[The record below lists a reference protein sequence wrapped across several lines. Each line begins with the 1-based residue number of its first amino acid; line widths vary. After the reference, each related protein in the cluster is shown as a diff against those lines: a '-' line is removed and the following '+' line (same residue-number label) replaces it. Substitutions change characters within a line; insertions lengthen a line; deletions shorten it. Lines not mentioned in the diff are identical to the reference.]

1 MRKSGN
7 AEVGAWSQGDD
18 SKLAA
23 DDLDRLIF
31 RKRVATARGSR
42 WQSSPQLMWIV
53 LALVGAFAFVLL
65 VRALLDR
72 TSGTVGSSDEL
83 TASEPFIP
91 AQASAVSIPFP
102 ERESQVSA
110 SIGTDPAHMVYRCV
124 GKGGA
129 VSLQSQ
135 PCAADQR
142 VTRAI
147 YAPPEAERVRQPT
160 IVSSAPTQS
169 SSYGGG
175 PSAADYQR
183 AQRQAACA
191 NAKASREDTLRSVG
205 LKRTYDLLQR
215 LDAMVYEA
223 CKGQ

>member
-1 MRKSGN
+1 
-7 AEVGAWSQGDD
+7 
-18 SKLAA
+18 
-23 DDLDRLIF
+23 
-31 RKRVATARGSR
+31 
-42 WQSSPQLMWIV
+42 MWIV

-72 TSGTVGSSDEL
+72 TSDTVGSSHPSA
-83 TASEPFIP
+83 ASEPFVP
-91 AQASAVSIPFP
+91 AQGSAVSIPFP
-102 ERESQVSA
+102 ERESRASA
-110 SIGTDPAHMVYRCV
+110 SVDPNALHMVYRCV

-147 YAPPEAERVRQPT
+147 YAPPEAERARRPT
-160 IVSSAPTQS
+160 VVSSAPTQS
-169 SSYGGG
+169 STYGGG

-191 NAKASREDTLRSVG
+191 NAKASREDTLRRVG

>member
-1 MRKSGN
+1 MRKTGST
-7 AEVGAWSQGDD
+7 EVGPWSQGND
-18 SKLAA
+18 SRLAA

-31 RKRVATARGSR
+31 RKRVATARGSN
-42 WQSSPQLMWIV
+42 WQSSSQLMWIV

-72 TSGTVGSSDEL
+72 TSGTVGSSDEP
-83 TASEPFIP
+83 TASEPFVP
-91 AQASAVSIPFP
+91 TQGSAVSIPFP
-102 ERESQVSA
+102 ERESRRSA
-110 SIGTDPAHMVYRCV
+110 SVATDPLHMVYRCV

-147 YAPPEAERVRQPT
+147 YAPPEAERVRRPT
-160 IVSSAPTQS
+160 IVASAPSQS

-183 AQRQAACA
+183 SQRQASCA
-191 NAKASREDTLRSVG
+191 NAKASREDTVRIVG